1 MPEARFPRRH
11 LLGNWVYRGRPGPVT
26 QAGPVRYVAAM
37 LGPVYRKGI
46 VLGTPARA
54 PRIYRSATFEA
65 SPTKGMLVGHRPAF
79 TWAFPIRV
87 SLGAC
92 INFPRRAGA
101 PRPLGASLA
110 RPEGK
115 R

>member
-11 LLGNWVYRGRPGPVT
+11 LLGNWVNRGRPGPVT

-37 LGPVYRKGI
+37 LGSVYRKGI
-46 VLGTPARA
+46 VLETPARA
-54 PRIYRSATFEA
+54 SRIYWTATFEA
-65 SPTKGMLVGHRPAF
+65 SPTKGMLVVGHRSAF

-92 INFPRRAGA
+92 INFPRRAG
-101 PRPLGASLA
+101 
-110 RPEGK
+110 
-115 R
+115 